1 MRLTLSTALALA
13 LLANLLP
20 GCDRVATDR
29 EEAASKGGTAPAGT
43 TPGQSGEAPAQERKY

>member
-1 MRLTLSTALALA
+1 MRLTVGTALALA

-29 EEAASKGGTAPAGT
+29 EEAASKGATSDRPAPAR
-43 TPGQSGEAPAQERKY
+43 PPSK